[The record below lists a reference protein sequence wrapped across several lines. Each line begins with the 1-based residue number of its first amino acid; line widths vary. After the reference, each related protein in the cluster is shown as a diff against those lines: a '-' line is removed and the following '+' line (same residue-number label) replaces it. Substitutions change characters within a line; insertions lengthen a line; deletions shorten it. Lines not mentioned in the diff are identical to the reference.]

1 MNTSFD
7 DVWSTFLNNCKLSDI
22 DLPNTDEKIYEEIK
36 NAVMYFNNRMRTS
49 IICDDENES
58 LNEKLSDDH
67 LLILANYIRLTFL
80 INQRT
85 YFESL
90 WQPFSSDVGLKNFGT
105 QLNSLKASVTEQE
118 KKIDSLII
126 NTMEDFLWAILK

>member
-1 MNTSFD
+1 MTSYD
-7 DVWSTFLNNCKLSDI
+7 EIWESFLNNCKVSDI
-22 DLPNTDEKIYEEIK
+22 DLPSTTEKIYEEIK

-49 IICDDENES
+49 IQCDNDTETLS
-58 LNEKLSDDH
+58 EKLSNDH
-67 LLILANYIRLTFL
+67 LLILANFIRLTFL
-80 INQRT
+80 TNQRT

-105 QLNSLKASVTEQE
+105 QLNSLKASVQEQE

-126 NTMEDFLWAILK
+126 NTMEDFL

>member
-126 NTMEDFLWAILK
+126 NTMEDFL

>member
-1 MNTSFD
+1 MNTTYD
-7 DVWSTFLNNCKLSDI
+7 EIWTTFRNNCKVSDI
-22 DLPNTDEKIYEEIK
+22 DLPNDEEKIYEMIR

-49 IICDDENES
+49 LECDNDTES
-58 LNEKLSDDH
+58 LNEMLSDDH
-67 LLILANYIRLTFL
+67 LLILANFIRLTFL

-90 WQPFSSDVGLKNFGT
+90 WQPFSSDVGLRNFGT

-118 KKIDSLII
+118 KKIDELIF
-126 NTMEDFLWAILK
+126 NTMEDFL